1 MTVKELYEYLNK
13 RIPAE
18 LSCEWDNDGLM
29 CCPSGDR
36 EVKKVL
42 VTLDVSDE
50 MAELAIE
57 NRCDVILSHH
67 PLIFK
72 PIKSLSDDNTIP
84 ARLIKL
90 VQSGIS
96 VMSFHTRLD
105 VLPGGVNDALSE
117 KLGLHDIEPFGEEGV
132 MMGRVGYVD
141 ETTLEKFA
149 KFVKTTLGTP
159 TVLYNGRLPV
169 KKVAVLGGSGED
181 FIGAA
186 KERGADTFVSGNIG
200 YHIMAEA
207 KENGINLIEAGHYF
221 TEVPVL
227 RCLADMVRDA
237 DEKAEIIFGDSNN
250 IKSI

>member
-29 CCPSGDR
+29 CCPSGDI

-90 VQSGIS
+90 VRSGIS

-105 VLPGGVNDALSE
+105 VLPGGVNDVLSE
-117 KLGLHDIEPFGEEGV
+117 KLGLYDIEPFGDEGV
-132 MMGRVGYVD
+132 MMGRVGSVD
-141 ETTLEKFA
+141 ETTLEEFA
-149 KFVKTTLGTP
+149 KFVKTALGSP
-159 TVLYNGRLPV
+159 AVFYNGQLPV
-169 KKVAVLGGSGED
+169 RKVAVLGGGGEG
-181 FIGAA
+181 FIAAA
-186 KERGADTFVSGNIG
+186 KKCGADTFVSGNIG

-227 RCLADMVRDA
+227 RCLADMVRHA